1 MYRLECAVLVLGQYP
16 AMLLN
21 RFPGSTQFAMKR
33 YFLCL
38 EVEAGLQHWR
48 DRCKSP
54 HRNGAHALAVELA
67 AEHGFKITNPEMQ
80 RYANR

>member
-1 MYRLECAVLVLGQYP
+1 MYRLECAVLVLGQDP
-16 AMLLN
+16 AI
-21 RFPGSTQFAMKR
+21 FAQSTSGINSKFAMKR
-33 YFLCL
+33 YICL

-48 DRCKSP
+48 GRCKSP